1 MFLTWPLKKFGS
13 LDDRKPNMVRN
24 LRWSSPQDN
33 VFHVG
38 PWENEWSSSQD
49 EVFHVGPWENEW
61 SSSQDKVFHVGPW
74 ENETR
79 NVSEPK
85 HHMNNHWM
93 VPYRAGE
100 AIFIQVLLVTQQRIY
115 W

>member
-24 LRWSSPQDN
+24 PRWLQ
-33 VFHVG
+33 
-38 PWENEWSSSQD
+38 
-49 EVFHVGPWENEW
+49 
-61 SSSQDKVFHVGPW
+61 
-74 ENETR
+74 
-79 NVSEPK
+79 
-85 HHMNNHWM
+85 HMNNHWM
-93 VPYRAGE
+93 VPYTAGE

>member
-33 VFHVG
+33 
-38 PWENEWSSSQD
+38 
-49 EVFHVGPWENEW
+49 VFHVGPWENEW

>member
-49 EVFHVGPWENEW
+49 
-61 SSSQDKVFHVGPW
+61 KVFHVGPW

-93 VPYRAGE
+93 VPCRAGE

>member
-24 LRWSSPQDN
+24 LRWSSSQDN

-38 PWENEWSSSQD
+38 PLENEWLSSQD
-49 EVFHVGPWENEW
+49 KVFHVGPWENEW

-79 NVSEPK
+79 NVTEPK
-85 HHMNNHWM
+85 HRMNNHWM
-93 VPYRAGE
+93 VSYRAG
-100 AIFIQVLLVTQQRIY
+100 
-115 W
+115 